1 MSNEQE
7 HAHFCH
13 EIYYV
18 VVNIYENP
26 TGSFEEW
33 KIAILKEKDLW
44 KSVKLTIILCAV
56 IAAAPRRGNWR
67 TDAVAPPRKYCQLI
81 GSM

>member
-33 KIAILKEKDLW
+33 KIAILKENDLCERLW
-44 KSVKLTIILCAV
+44 NLPLFYV
-56 IAAAPRRGNWR
+56 
-67 TDAVAPPRKYCQLI
+67 QL
-81 GSM
+81 

>member
-1 MSNEQE
+1 MHLLENRIFNRSAIMSNEQE

-26 TGSFEEW
+26 TGSFEE
-33 KIAILKEKDLW
+33 
-44 KSVKLTIILCAV
+44 
-56 IAAAPRRGNWR
+56 
-67 TDAVAPPRKYCQLI
+67 
-81 GSM
+81 